1 MPGPT
6 CGLPYLLLVPGR
18 VLHVHQN
25 FSLPGASS
33 LHSELCPL
41 LYHVARGLNACPGRV
56 RKPWVGRQGHPLT
69 CTGSAPL
76 PIPF

>member
-1 MPGPT
+1 MRGPT

-18 VLHVHQN
+18 VLHVYQHL
-25 FSLPGASS
+25 SLPGASG

-41 LYHVARGLNACPGRV
+41 LYHVARRLNSCPGRV
-56 RKPWVGRQGHPLT
+56 RKPWVGSQGHPLT
-69 CTGSAPL
+69 YTGSAPL